1 MVSVKY
7 LTNGV
12 NKNFCMDEID
22 NRILE
27 ILKRDARKPFVEI
40 GKELGLSE
48 GAVRRRVK
56 NLIKNNVITRFTI
69 EVEKGHAVRAITF
82 ITVDPGMPT
91 PLVSEKLAALDG
103 IESVYELT
111 GEYDVAA
118 IVSANN
124 VAGLNKC
131 IEEIRK
137 IDGVRNTNTVLVL
150 RVVR

>member
-1 MVSVKY
+1 
-7 LTNGV
+7 
-12 NKNFCMDEID
+12 MDEID
-22 NRILE
+22 NKIIE
-27 ILKRDARKPFVEI
+27 ILKKDARKPFVEI

-69 EVEKGHAVRAITF
+69 EVDKGHSVRAITF
-82 ITVDPGMPT
+82 ITIDPGVPT
-91 PLVSEKLAALDG
+91 PSVSEKLATLDG
-103 IESVYELT
+103 VEGVYELT

-118 IVSANN
+118 IVSANS

-137 IDGVRNTNTVLVL
+137 IEGVKNTNTVLVL

>member
-1 MVSVKY
+1 MLV
-7 LTNGV
+7 
-12 NKNFCMDEID
+12 MDEID
-22 NRILE
+22 NKILE

-82 ITVDPGMPT
+82 VTVDPGTPT
-91 PLVSEKLAALDG
+91 PLVSEKLASLDG
-103 IESVYELT
+103 VESVYELT

-118 IVSANN
+118 VVSANN